1 MRECHRCQLIVR
13 YQSNYVISIYT
24 SGQDL
29 TDTKTDKVSNERVSP
44 LSADS

>member
-13 YQSNYVISIYT
+13 YQSNYVISLYT

-29 TDTKTDKVSNERVSP
+29 PHTKTDKVSNERVTQ
-44 LSADS
+44 LSGDS

>member
-1 MRECHRCQLIVR
+1 MRECHRCQVIVR

-29 TDTKTDKVSNERVSP
+29 THTKTEQLSNKGVSQ